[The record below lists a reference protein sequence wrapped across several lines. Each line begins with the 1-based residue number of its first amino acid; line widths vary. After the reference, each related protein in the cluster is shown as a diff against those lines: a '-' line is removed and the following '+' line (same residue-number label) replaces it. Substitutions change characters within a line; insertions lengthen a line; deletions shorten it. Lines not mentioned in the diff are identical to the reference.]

1 MKAVLRDSHT
11 TVSLISLVFLFL
23 FCAATAVAQTTSPT
37 PVPSRSA
44 DGSKSSPDVP
54 LTTFEEELRA
64 KHAIKLAE
72 KDHQENVNRAREI
85 GELGKQIQEG
95 LKNKTNLDRDLLKKI
110 AEIGPIPRISA
121 RQYLLRIN
129 DASGP
134 PGSVTSVHS
143 HLGSEAF
150 FVLTGEQS
158 IRGVGGLKRVEAG
171 QGEPG
176 QTAGAAMQVSS
187 SGSTELHALVMF
199 VVDANK
205 PFSSP
210 ASMH

>member
-110 AEIGPIPRISA
+110 DRLEKLTKKVRGEAGGDDQEIDIGNRPSDIPSAATRIAEVAESLSKDVQDTPRQVVSASVIANANVLLELIKTLRTFA
-121 RQYLLRIN
+121 RQ
-129 DASGP
+129 P
-134 PGSVTSVHS
+134 
-143 HLGSEAF
+143 
-150 FVLTGEQS
+150 
-158 IRGVGGLKRVEAG
+158 
-171 QGEPG
+171 
-176 QTAGAAMQVSS
+176 
-187 SGSTELHALVMF
+187 
-199 VVDANK
+199 
-205 PFSSP
+205 
-210 ASMH
+210 